1 MVCRYTNTRFA
12 AVEGKLAS
20 LPEETLKTKRI
31 DVFLLPALLGET
43 DLSGG
48 VAVVIDVLRATTTI
62 THAIAHHADCV
73 VPLLSVDQ
81 AKEEG
86 AKTPSALLGG
96 ERGGQK
102 IDGFDLGNSPAEY
115 PESTVRGKKILFT
128 TTNGTK
134 AMQACR
140 SAQEIFIAAFVN
152 LTALCNQ
159 LADCEQIFVVCAG
172 TEGEITRE
180 DVLLAGAIVDH
191 LSADATQ
198 PIELN
203 DQAQIAAD
211 AWLEAKTGLTATSL
225 ADRLKQS
232 RGGRNVLR
240 LGQENDIDIAA
251 TLDKFNVVPKL
262 NPQSWEIRDSRNSTP

>member
-1 MVCRYTNTRFA
+1 M
-12 AVEGKLAS
+12 
-20 LPEETLKTKRI
+20 KTKRI
-31 DVFLLPALLGET
+31 DVFLLPALIGET

-48 VAVVIDVLRATTTI
+48 AAVVIDVLRATTTI
-62 THAIAHHADCV
+62 THAIAHQADCV
-73 VPLLSVDQ
+73 VPLLTIDE
-81 AKEEG
+81 AKGEG
-86 AKTPSALLGG
+86 TKNPSALMGG

-115 PESTVRGKKILFT
+115 PESVVGGKKILFT

-140 SAQEIFIAAFVN
+140 TAAEIYIAGFVN
-152 LTALCNQ
+152 LTAVCNK
-159 LADCEQIFVVCAG
+159 LADCPHIFVVCAG
-172 TEGEITRE
+172 TAGEITRE

-191 LSADATQ
+191 LSTDATEPMQ
-198 PIELN
+198 LN

-211 AWLEAKTGLTATSL
+211 AWLESKTELTTTTL

-251 TLDKFNVVPKL
+251 TLDKFDVVPML
-262 NPQSWEIRDSRNSTP
+262 NPKTWEIRDSRNSAP

>member
-1 MVCRYTNTRFA
+1 
-12 AVEGKLAS
+12 
-20 LPEETLKTKRI
+20 LKTKRI

-62 THAIAHHADCV
+62 THAIAHKADCV
-73 VPLLSVDQ
+73 MPMLSAREAKQ
-81 AKEEG
+81 AG
-86 AKTPSALLGG
+86 AKNPSALLGG
-96 ERGGQK
+96 ERGGKK

-115 PESTVRGKKILFT
+115 PESTVRGKQILFT

-140 SAQEIFIAAFVN
+140 AAQDIYIAAFVN
-152 LTALCNQ
+152 LTAVCNQ
-159 LADCEQIFVVCAG
+159 LADCPHIFVVCAG

-180 DVLLAGAIVDH
+180 DVLLAGAIVDQ
-191 LSADATQ
+191 LEADAAQ
-198 PIELN
+198 PLQLN

-211 AWLEAKTGLTATSL
+211 AWLEAKTGLTTTTL
-225 ADRLKQS
+225 AGRLKQS

-251 TLDKFNVVPKL
+251 TLDKFDVVPKL
-262 NPQSWEIRDSRNSTP
+262 NTQSWEIRDSRNPTP

>member
-1 MVCRYTNTRFA
+1 M
-12 AVEGKLAS
+12 
-20 LPEETLKTKRI
+20 

-62 THAIAHHADCV
+62 THAIAHGADCV
-73 VPLLSVDQ
+73 IPLLSVDET
-81 AKEEG
+81 KEQG
-86 AKTPSALLGG
+86 AKNPSALLGG

-115 PESTVRGKKILFT
+115 PASVVGGKKILFT

-140 SAQEIFIAAFVN
+140 AASEIYIAAFVN
-152 LTALCNQ
+152 LTAVCNQ
-159 LADCEQIFVVCAG
+159 LADHPHITVVCAG

-180 DVLLAGAIVDH
+180 DVLLAGAIVDQ
-191 LSADATQ
+191 LATDAAEPLQ
-198 PIELN
+198 LN

-211 AWLEAKTGLTATSL
+211 AWLEAKHDLTTVSL

-240 LGQENDIDIAA
+240 LGQENDIEIAA
-251 TLDKFNVVPKL
+251 TLDKFTVVPKL
-262 NPQSWEIRDSRNSTP
+262 DTQHWEIRDSRNLAP

>member
-1 MVCRYTNTRFA
+1 M
-12 AVEGKLAS
+12 
-20 LPEETLKTKRI
+20 KTKRI
-31 DVFLLPALLGET
+31 DVFLLPTLLGET

-62 THAIAHHADCV
+62 THAIAHKADCV
-73 VPLLSVDQ
+73 VPLLNVDD

-86 AKTPSALLGG
+86 ARQPAALLGG

-115 PESTVRGKKILFT
+115 PESTVAGKKILFT

-140 SAQEIFIAAFVN
+140 TAQDIYIAAFVN
-152 LTALCNQ
+152 LTAVCNQ
-159 LADCEQIFVVCAG
+159 LADCPHIFVVCAG
-172 TEGEITRE
+172 TTGEITRE
-180 DVLLAGAIVDH
+180 DVLLAGAIVDV
-191 LSADATQ
+191 LSADALK

-211 AWLEAKTGLTATSL
+211 AWLEAKTGLTATTL
-225 ADRLKQS
+225 ADRLKKS

-240 LGQENDIDIAA
+240 LGLDNDIDIAA
-251 TLDKFNVVPKL
+251 ALDKFDVVPKL
-262 NPQSWEIRDSRNSTP
+262 NPKTWEIRDSRNPAP

>member
-1 MVCRYTNTRFA
+1 M
-12 AVEGKLAS
+12 
-20 LPEETLKTKRI
+20 KTKRI

-62 THAIAHHADCV
+62 THAIAHKADCV
-73 VPLLSVDQ
+73 VPLLSVNQ

-86 AKTPSALLGG
+86 AKNPSALLGG

-115 PESTVRGKKILFT
+115 PESTVSGKKILFT

-140 SAQEIFIAAFVN
+140 AASEIFIAAFVN
-152 LTALCNQ
+152 LTAVCNQ
-159 LADCEQIFVVCAG
+159 LAEHEHIFIVCAG

-191 LSADATQ
+191 LAYGAAE
-198 PIELN
+198 PIALN
-203 DQAQIAAD
+203 DQAQIAGD
-211 AWLEAKTGLTATSL
+211 AWLEAKTGLTTTTL

-240 LGQENDIDIAA
+240 LGQQDDIDIAA
-251 TLDKFNVVPKL
+251 TLDKFDVVPKL
-262 NPQSWEIRDSRNSTP
+262 STKSWEIRDSRNLAP

>member
-1 MVCRYTNTRFA
+1 M
-12 AVEGKLAS
+12 
-20 LPEETLKTKRI
+20 KTKRI
-31 DVFLLPALLGET
+31 DVFLLPALLGEA

-48 VAVVIDVLRATTTI
+48 IAVVIDVLRATTTI
-62 THAIAHHADCV
+62 AHAVAHKADCV
-73 VPLLSVDQ
+73 VPLLSIEE
-81 AKEEG
+81 AKEQGSQNPE
-86 AKTPSALLGG
+86 ALLGG

-115 PESTVRGKKILFT
+115 PESVVRGKKILFT

-140 SAQEIFIAAFVN
+140 AASEILIAAFVN
-152 LTALCNQ
+152 LTAVCNE
-159 LADCEQIFVVCAG
+159 LADHPHISIVCAG
-172 TEGEITRE
+172 TEGEVTRE
-180 DVLLAGAIVDH
+180 DVLLAGAIVDQ
-191 LSADATQ
+191 LSADAPEPLQ
-198 PIELN
+198 LN

-211 AWLEAKTGLTATSL
+211 AWLEAKSGLTAVTL

-240 LGQENDIDIAA
+240 LGQENDIDLAA

-262 NPQSWEIRDSRNSTP
+262 NTKSWEIRDSRNSTP

>member
-1 MVCRYTNTRFA
+1 M
-12 AVEGKLAS
+12 
-20 LPEETLKTKRI
+20 KTKRI

-43 DLSGG
+43 DLTGG

-62 THAIAHHADCV
+62 THAIAHGADCV
-73 VPLLSVDQ
+73 VPLLSVDET
-81 AKEEG
+81 KEQG
-86 AKTPSALLGG
+86 THYPSALLGG

-102 IDGFDLGNSPAEY
+102 IEGFDLGNSPAEY
-115 PESTVRGKKILFT
+115 PASVVGGKKILFT

-140 SAQEIFIAAFVN
+140 AASEIYIAAFVN

-159 LADCEQIFVVCAG
+159 LADYPHIDIVCAG

-180 DVLLAGAIVDH
+180 DVLLAGAIVDL
-191 LSADATQ
+191 LSADAAEPLQ
-198 PIELN
+198 LN
-203 DQAQIAAD
+203 DQAQIAVD
-211 AWLEAKTGLTATSL
+211 AWLEAKHGLTTVTL

-251 TLDKFNVVPKL
+251 TLDKFTVVPKL
-262 NPQSWEIRDSRNSTP
+262 DTQTWEIRDSRNQAP

>member
-1 MVCRYTNTRFA
+1 
-12 AVEGKLAS
+12 
-20 LPEETLKTKRI
+20 LKTKRI
-31 DVFLLPALLGET
+31 DVFLLPSLLGDT

-62 THAIAHHADCV
+62 THAIAHQADCV
-73 VPLLSVDQ
+73 VPLLTIDQ
-81 AKEEG
+81 AKEQG
-86 AKTPSALLGG
+86 GRDPSALLGG

-115 PESTVRGKKILFT
+115 PQDVVRGKKIFFT

-140 SAQEIFIAAFVN
+140 GAEQIVVAAFVN
-152 LTALCNQ
+152 LTAVCNQ
-159 LADCEQIFVVCAG
+159 LAEHPHVYVVCAG

-191 LSADATQ
+191 LTADTPE
-198 PIELN
+198 PIMIN

-211 AWLEAKTGLTATSL
+211 AWQEAKTGLTATTL

-240 LGQENDIDIAA
+240 LGQENDIDLAA
-251 TLDKFNVVPKL
+251 TLDQFDVVPQL
-262 NPQSWEIRDSRNSTP
+262 NPKTWEIRDPRKSTP